1 MKQLLQ
7 FTFLILL
14 AVASFLSYA
23 TTMDDEEID
32 LENINE
38 GTKPRSVVI
47 IPKAWFCSQTSTVKL
62 QITSQDGY
70 AIVAI
75 KDNMGADICSQS
87 VLANGTMQ
95 QISLPNSPSNGIY
108 YISIECSGTEYSGEF
123 GVQ

>member
-62 QITSQDGY
+62 QITSQDGF
-70 AIVAI
+70 AIVTV
-75 KDNMGADICSQS
+75 KDSMGADICSQS
-87 VLANGTMQ
+87 VPANGTVQ
-95 QISLPNSPSNGIY
+95 PLPLPNYLSTGTY
-108 YISIECSGTEYSGEF
+108 YISIECGGTEYSGEF

>member
-32 LENINE
+32 LENTNE

-47 IPKAWFCSQTSTVKL
+47 MPHAWFSSQTSTVKL
-62 QITSQDGY
+62 QITSQDGS
-70 AIVAI
+70 AIVTI
-75 KDNMGADICSQS
+75 KDNQGGDICSQS

-108 YISIECSGTEYSGEF
+108 YISIMCSGTEYSGEF